1 MTTQTREVLQQL
13 TAARDRDYI
22 IAKLKRTQ
30 GELNDA
36 VDQALILL
44 DLPHGTWIKYCFY
57 TEAKDG
63 IAWQCSQCGG
73 LHMIH
78 RLMLHIDI
86 AKGVASRWILETNT
100 MLKRLQYKLYVRLA
114 KWHEKRANKYAE
126 WVIMHHILYGEKD
139 DQR

>member
-73 LHMIH
+73 FAYDPQANVTH
-78 RLMLHIDI
+78 RYCQRCGVKMDI
-86 AKGVASRWILETNT
+86 GDEYHAEETS
-100 MLKRLQYKLYVRLA
+100 
-114 KWHEKRANKYAE
+114 
-126 WVIMHHILYGEKD
+126 I
-139 DQR
+139 

>member
-1 MTTQTREVLQQL
+1 MAHGSNIVFTPKQKMALHGSARNV
-13 TAARDRDYI
+13 AA
-22 IAKLKRTQ
+22 
-30 GELNDA
+30 
-36 VDQALILL
+36 
-44 DLPHGTWIKYCFY
+44 
-57 TEAKDG
+57 
-63 IAWQCSQCGG
+63 